1 MKPIFS
7 TRIDDQNPVHT
18 RVTVFNRGGNAGTL
32 TVNTSD
38 AAELIARI
46 EGRVSTVNQQADI
59 VTGTMVGAVI
69 ESL

>member
-7 TRIDDQNPVHT
+7 TRIDDQNPAHT

-46 EGRVSTVNQQADI
+46 EGKVSDDVPTWEDHYA
-59 VTGTMVGAVI
+59 
-69 ESL
+69 EHWLSLAE